1 MEMLPET
8 CGVSN
13 SGSKRH
19 MNLVSQEKGRKE
31 QNRTEQDGCST
42 SAFKQMLHVAM
53 IQLSLRLLA
62 FAAAGDCA
70 R

>member
-31 QNRTEQDGCST
+31 QNRTEQNR
-42 SAFKQMLHVAM
+42 MVVARVHSNKCYM
-53 IQLSLRLLA
+53 
-62 FAAAGDCA
+62 
-70 R
+70 